1 MHPSTTMRNVIRG
14 PALNAFKRSL
24 VQQGSAALTNS
35 VVIPA
40 FTRNFHASYPRYQS
54 TLTVDSQ
61 TSLAQHE
68 RGTIE
73 KTLKAL
79 DMSVVRQIKAE
90 LMEVDANSDGR
101 QVQKR

>member
-1 MHPSTTMRNVIRG
+1 MRNVIRG

-24 VQQGSAALTNS
+24 VQQGSAAVANA

-54 TLTVDSQ
+54 TLTVDSP
-61 TSLAQHE
+61 TSLAQHVE
-68 RGTIE
+68 KGRIE